1 MSSVGKRDVRC
12 PHRLA
17 FVAQPGVAQ
26 RLSHRGSVSQFRQN
40 ATATHRKQVVPA
52 GEREVGDDRN
62 GVGRQGGQG
71 WVRSRAVDVAAAP
84 RGVALAL
91 EPASMGG

>member
-40 ATATHRKQVVPA
+40 ATT
-52 GEREVGDDRN
+52 E
-62 GVGRQGGQG
+62 
-71 WVRSRAVDVAAAP
+71 S
-84 RGVALAL
+84 
-91 EPASMGG
+91 

>member
-40 ATATHRKQVVPA
+40 ATAMHFDTSRTERTPA
-52 GEREVGDDRN
+52 RVAFRDLAAGTAALGLPSATGYAE
-62 GVGRQGGQG
+62 
-71 WVRSRAVDVAAAP
+71 SR
-84 RGVALAL
+84 
-91 EPASMGG
+91 

>member
-40 ATATHRKQVVPA
+40 ATVTT
-52 GEREVGDDRN
+52 
-62 GVGRQGGQG
+62 
-71 WVRSRAVDVAAAP
+71 RSRFQEKELSPSASRRRFRHGQMRPGESAT
-84 RGVALAL
+84 RLGVSV
-91 EPASMGG
+91 PN